1 MRQQTCGA
9 GVLSRARGRT
19 TCTMTY
25 MECGSFCDP
34 LPGLQRGA
42 RVSGV
47 LDAFGLLAVAVYADP
62 FVPRHVFSGRRD
74 QRLTPSSIGRG
85 AVGFTM
91 LAWTYGSLRSWL
103 LVPYAL
109 GPCRAKLDKI
119 ISPT

>member
-1 MRQQTCGA
+1 MILYLGCN
-9 GVLSRARGRT
+9 
-19 TCTMTY
+19 
-25 MECGSFCDP
+25 
-34 LPGLQRGA
+34 RGA

-47 LDAFGLLAVAVYADP
+47 LDAFGLLAVAVYADL
-62 FVPRHVFSGRRD
+62 FVPRHVLLGRRN
-74 QRLTPSSIGRG
+74 QRLTSSSIGRD

>member
-9 GVLSRARGRT
+9 GFLFRVLGRT

-25 MECGSFCDP
+25 MECGSFCDL
-34 LPGLQRGA
+34 LPGLQWGA

-47 LDAFGLLAVAVYADP
+47 LDAFGLLAVAVYADL
-62 FVPRHVFSGRRD
+62 FVPRHVLLGRRN
-74 QRLTPSSIGRG
+74 QRPTSSSMGRD